1 MTTAILDDVR
11 ANERAYDSLRA
22 ELERTH
28 WAQWVV
34 IVRGQLVAVAPTREE
49 ALQQAGKLPPTAA
62 SRLVRQV
69 GEELPK
75 RAPGHH

>member
-1 MTTAILDDVR
+1 MMTTILDDVK
-11 ANERAYDSLRA
+11 ANERAYDNLRA

-34 IVRGQLVAVAPTREE
+34 IVQGRLVATASTREE
-49 ALQQAGKLPPTAA
+49 ALRQAGELSPAVA
-62 SRLVRQV
+62 SRLVRQI

-75 RAPGHH
+75 VVRKL

>member
-1 MTTAILDDVR
+1 MMTVILDDVK

-34 IVRGQLVAVAPTREE
+34 IVQGRLVAVAPTREE
-49 ALQQAGKLPPTAA
+49 ALRQAGEMPPDAA
-62 SRLVRQV
+62 SRLVRKV

-75 RAPGHH
+75 VVRKL